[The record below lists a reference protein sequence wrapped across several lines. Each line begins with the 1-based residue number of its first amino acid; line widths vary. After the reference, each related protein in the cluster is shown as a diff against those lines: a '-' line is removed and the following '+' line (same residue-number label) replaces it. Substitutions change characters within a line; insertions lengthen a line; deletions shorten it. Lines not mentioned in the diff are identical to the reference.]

1 MSLILPSQASSVRQ
15 GGLVVSC
22 VLALALGAACSSNP
36 KPGPSEDGPLHA
48 YQLAR
53 VMFEQGRVD
62 QALEQI
68 EVSLERDDTI
78 PQTHFFKGY
87 IYWSMERWE
96 SAAES
101 FRDALEIHGHY
112 TNARNFLAD
121 CLSRMGRHQEA
132 LDELAIA
139 LEDQAFPNKEKIHF
153 NRSMVYRELGRLE
166 DALGELRAAVA
177 ERPRYYPAHYEMARL
192 LEEMRRPERALRAYE
207 AAEPGF
213 REDPEFLLDYGSALL
228 RAGNSA
234 KARVRLR
241 RVLDLA
247 PGSEAAERARDLL
260 EVTG

>member
-1 MSLILPSQASSVRQ
+1 MILIPTCNARAGRH
-15 GGLVVSC
+15 GGLAVLCLLAVV
-22 VLALALGAACSSNP
+22 LGVACSSRP

-62 QALEQI
+62 QALEKI

-96 SAAES
+96 EAAAS
-101 FRDALEIHGHY
+101 FRDALEIHAHY
-112 TNARNFLAD
+112 TNARSFLAD

-132 LDELAIA
+132 LDELAVA
-139 LEDQAFPNKEKIHF
+139 LKDQSFPNKEKIYF
-153 NRSMVYRELGRLE
+153 NRSMVYRELGRFE

-177 ERPRYYPAHYEMARL
+177 EKPRYYPAHYEMARL
-192 LEEMRRPERALRAYE
+192 LEEMRRPERALTAYE

-228 RAGNSA
+228 RAGDSDQA
-234 KARVRLR
+234 KVRLR

-260 EVTG
+260 EVIG